1 MVNPSGDLP
10 DFTRAILLMA
20 KDPSDNLIPVLV
32 DANGNIFALFK
43 GETAGGALHNIRI
56 DTDGQLV
63 IVPRGATG
71 NYLDVDTNGFLT
83 AVLKGEY
90 AGTLHTMAVDDAG
103 RLQAFV
109 LDSEDQWGDV
119 LRVGNAE
126 LAARLGSPVTY
137 DWRGQVL
144 YLNTFERGYGAMRP
158 AMSGTGASV
167 SVVPELAMTGGYC
180 VKLVGGSNVAT
191 YAQVKIYISGPPSG
205 RIGGMARFA
214 PDGTS
219 KGFAILVTLVT
230 DGFVYVGGV
239 RINLDTD
246 DIEYVSESPTY
257 TKFADVSLYK
267 IKQYWYGLKVVCD
280 FTTKKYVRAMFGRT
294 EWDLSAI
301 DLVKGV
307 AATEEYLTGAC
318 EVHSR
323 SGYNDTVYVD
333 QFVLTVGEPT

>member
-1 MVNPSGDLP
+1 MVNPLGDLP

-71 NYLDVDTNGFLT
+71 NYLDVDANGFLT

-126 LAARLGSPVTY
+126 LAARLGSPITY

-144 YLNTFERGYGAMRP
+144 YLNTFENGIGAMRSV
-158 AMSGTGASV
+158 ASGTGASV
-167 SVVPELAMTGGYC
+167 SIVPDFALTGGYTC
-180 VKLVGGSNVAT
+180 KLVGGSTPLT
-191 YAQVKIYISGPPSG
+191 YAQIKVYISGPPSG
-205 RIGGMARFA
+205 RIGGMARFG
-214 PDGTS
+214 PDGAGQ
-219 KGFAILVTLVT
+219 GFAVVLTLVI
-230 DGFVYVGGV
+230 DGYVYVGGV
-239 RINLDTD
+239 RINLVTD
-246 DIEYVSESPTY
+246 DIEYYDPGGGY
-257 TKFADVSLYK
+257 TKLADVALYK
-267 IKQYWYGLKVVCD
+267 LRYYWYGVKVVVD
-280 FTTKKYVRAMFGRT
+280 FTTKKYVRVMFGRT
-294 EWDLSAI
+294 SWDLSAL
-301 DLVKGV
+301 DLAQGV
-307 AATEEYLTGAC
+307 AATEEYLTATC

-333 QFVLTVGEPT
+333 SFILTVNEPL